1 MSEKIQMLNEKAKE
15 IRKLTIQT
23 IGELGVGH
31 IGGAL
36 SLCEALSVLYFD
48 AMHVDPADSKMPDR
62 DRFVLSK
69 GHGGPAVYATLALK
83 GFIPME
89 ELHTLNRPNTHL
101 PSHCDMRLTNGIDM
115 STGSLGQGFSAATGM
130 ALAAK
135 MDQKDLYVY
144 AIIGDGESQE
154 GQIWEAAML
163 AGSRKLDNFI
173 AFTDYNGLNA
183 PDWVGL
189 QNFATMFWEDD
200 KFWLS
205 FKITLKFAI
214 VQVPLKL
221 IFALLVALLLSRG
234 SKGVGAY
241 RVAFYVPSVLGGSVA
256 VAMTWKILWGVNG
269 PVNGLLN
276 LFGIEPVNF
285 LKDTRTALYVLILL
299 GVWQFGSSMLI
310 FLAGIKDIP
319 QIYYEAAIMDGAN
332 SVQRFLKITLPLLT
346 PCIFFNLVNGIIGSL
361 QAFNSAYLV
370 TNGGPLNSTL
380 YYGLNLYNQA
390 FNYGKFGYASAM
402 AWFMLLIIV
411 ALTALVFRSSS
422 GWVFYQNDQD

>member
-1 MSEKIQMLNEKAKE
+1 MK
-15 IRKLTIQT
+15 
-23 IGELGVGH
+23 
-31 IGGAL
+31 
-36 SLCEALSVLYFD
+36 
-48 AMHVDPADSKMPDR
+48 
-62 DRFVLSK
+62 
-69 GHGGPAVYATLALK
+69 ALK
-83 GFIPME
+83 TIKK
-89 ELHTLNRPNTHL
+89 T
-101 PSHCDMRLTNGIDM
+101 
-115 STGSLGQGFSAATGM
+115 
-130 ALAAK
+130 
-135 MDQKDLYVY
+135 
-144 AIIGDGESQE
+144 E
-154 GQIWEAAML
+154 GQR
-163 AGSRKLDNFI
+163 RKEQKNIRIGYLFI
-173 AFTDYNGLNA
+173 FPVVIGLVVFTVIPFFYSLYLAFTDYNGLNA

>member
-1 MSEKIQMLNEKAKE
+1 MK
-15 IRKLTIQT
+15 
-23 IGELGVGH
+23 
-31 IGGAL
+31 
-36 SLCEALSVLYFD
+36 
-48 AMHVDPADSKMPDR
+48 
-62 DRFVLSK
+62 
-69 GHGGPAVYATLALK
+69 ALK
-83 GFIPME
+83 TIKK
-89 ELHTLNRPNTHL
+89 T
-101 PSHCDMRLTNGIDM
+101 
-115 STGSLGQGFSAATGM
+115 
-130 ALAAK
+130 
-135 MDQKDLYVY
+135 
-144 AIIGDGESQE
+144 E
-154 GQIWEAAML
+154 GQR
-163 AGSRKLDNFI
+163 RKEQKNIRIGYLFI
-173 AFTDYNGLNA
+173 FPVVIGLVVFTVIPFFYSLYLAFTDYNGLNA

-310 FLAGIKDIP
+310 FLVGIKDIP